1 AAMRRACER
10 ELLMAE
16 PIVLGGAR
24 FDQRQSLQCLDG
36 RARIDRAHHVAARQ
50 HRTAFGID
58 HGDGTAMRA
67 FDAAAAQDFDEHRI
81 GHGSLGYCMGPT
93 LTATL
98 APEFN
103 RFTSPPMQPRV
114 KTIRMILLV
123 LFLLP
128 IAARAI
134 LF

>member
-1 AAMRRACER
+1 MQAA
-10 ELLMAE
+10 
-16 PIVLGGAR
+16 
-24 FDQRQSLQCLDG
+24 
-36 RARIDRAHHVAARQ
+36 
-50 HRTAFGID
+50 
-58 HGDGTAMRA
+58 
-67 FDAAAAQDFDEHRI
+67 
-81 GHGSLGYCMGPT
+81 

-128 IAARAI
+128 IVARAI
-134 LF
+134 LFAATEHPPSWRDADWSSTGMLPPAASDPPVS